1 MGTAIDPVL
10 ISRLSGEFETLGNQ
24 MWALGRDLEVLRF
37 QVASERVGRRAEDSS
52 AASAVEGEARAGE
65 SRTGVAEAG
74 DVQTGMAP
82 TDARAREA
90 SAGDMR
96 TGEESTGGSR
106 RGVAPNTNASTGA
119 GRAAEARAETA
130 ATSSAAAS
138 GASGM
143 PVAAAGSEATAP
155 ADVTAMPGASVPSV
169 AAAESGAAGT
179 PDATVPP
186 GSIGTPGGSVPWAAT
201 GTSAAT
207 GSSGVTVPPRAG
219 TPGATGE
226 SGAAG
231 TSAAAEMSGT
241 PVPGATGTPG
251 ASGTSSAGRV
261 PQAGGDRVAVGPPD
275 ASGVPQAGGDRAA
288 AGAQAAGGV
297 PRTGV
302 PPAGAYVPQTGGY
315 PPAGERFAPGG
326 WGSGVAYGVPP
337 SARGVPPVGRGWG
350 APVGAAWRP
359 PERVKRTPWWQQE
372 GVISR
377 VLAVAGVGVTLIGV
391 VMLLVLAAQAG
402 FFGPV
407 PRVVTGVV
415 FSAALVAAGVRVYGR
430 SGGQVG
436 GIALAATGIAGGYL
450 NVVGVTTVYEWL
462 PPVVGLVLAS
472 AVAAAGVWLA
482 MRWNSQTLAVLV
494 VAGAAVLSPVVTV
507 ELALLGFLIVLQA
520 ACVPVQLA
528 RNWPILHVIRTAPA
542 VLATLAAITVATFD
556 EPDRAR
562 LYWLLTA
569 AVAIAV
575 VGLAGTVLAVRER
588 SGDFTATITL
598 AMAATPLLAAPVM
611 FERRTSVLIAGLFA
625 AVLLAVAATAVVPN
639 QRLRQFIPPHTA
651 ITAAVAG
658 SFALLEACIGVTTV
672 QTLPTALFLVA
683 LGFLG
688 VAGQLRNA
696 VATGLGAMFA
706 ALAALV
712 FLDSASPETLAV
724 QRFAEEQ
731 LGIATLLAALLA
743 LAVVVVGVWAVRRLP
758 GISGD
763 IADAVVWVAGSLA
776 GLYAVTTATVSI
788 GVATGAADG
797 FLIGHSAAT
806 ITWMIAATAALLYG
820 LRKLSR
826 SPAVAKLALGSGLLV
841 TAAAL
846 AKLFLFDLA
855 TLDGLV
861 RVAAFLIVGVLL
873 LLAGTRYA
881 RAFADAGSE
890 DQPTQ

>member
-1 MGTAIDPVL
+1 M
-10 ISRLSGEFETLGNQ
+10 
-24 MWALGRDLEVLRF
+24 
-37 QVASERVGRRAEDSS
+37 
-52 AASAVEGEARAGE
+52 
-65 SRTGVAEAG
+65 
-74 DVQTGMAP
+74 
-82 TDARAREA
+82 
-90 SAGDMR
+90 
-96 TGEESTGGSR
+96 
-106 RGVAPNTNASTGA
+106 
-119 GRAAEARAETA
+119 
-130 ATSSAAAS
+130 
-138 GASGM
+138 
-143 PVAAAGSEATAP
+143 
-155 ADVTAMPGASVPSV
+155 
-169 AAAESGAAGT
+169 
-179 PDATVPP
+179 
-186 GSIGTPGGSVPWAAT
+186 
-201 GTSAAT
+201 
-207 GSSGVTVPPRAG
+207 
-219 TPGATGE
+219 
-226 SGAAG
+226 
-231 TSAAAEMSGT
+231 
-241 PVPGATGTPG
+241 
-251 ASGTSSAGRV
+251 
-261 PQAGGDRVAVGPPD
+261 
-275 ASGVPQAGGDRAA
+275 
-288 AGAQAAGGV
+288 
-297 PRTGV
+297 
-302 PPAGAYVPQTGGY
+302 
-315 PPAGERFAPGG
+315 
-326 WGSGVAYGVPP
+326 
-337 SARGVPPVGRGWG
+337 
-350 APVGAAWRP
+350 GAAWRP

-562 LYWLLTA
+562 LYWLITA

-806 ITWMIAATAALLYG
+806 ITWMVAATAALLYG